1 MQEYPKILYKKG
13 TSFEWEGL
21 SLDLLTVND
30 ADEEKAATGYVTVEK
45 LLKPEKP
52 KK

>member
-13 TSFEWEGL
+13 DQFEWEGL
-21 SLDLLTVND
+21 SLDSVEVAD
-30 ADEEKAATGYVTVEK
+30 KDEEKAATGFVTIEK
-45 LLKPEKP
+45 LLEKP